1 LRDEAVREILSA
13 LKDHGFDFLSMLPE
27 FDFAPLQEAASRDPS
42 FMVVP
47 CSSEV
52 TAAAVCAG
60 AWLGGKRPALLSGT
74 SGLVVASWPL
84 TSLSSLWGIPTLLV
98 ISYRGDLGD
107 GFWIMKAYQQT
118 TEPLLQMLQIPYVLV
133 RSVGE
138 IREAVDNATRSM
150 EGWQH
155 PVAILMSGEAL
166 A

>member
-1 LRDEAVREILSA
+1 MRDEAVREILSA
-13 LKDHGFDFLSMLPE
+13 LKSNGFDFISMLPE
-27 FDFAPLQEAASRDPS
+27 FDFASLQEAASRDPS
-42 FMVVP
+42 FVVVP

-84 TSLSSLWGIPTLLV
+84 VSLSSLWGIPTLLV
-98 ISYRGDLGD
+98 ISYRGDFGD

-118 TEPLLQMLQIPYVLV
+118 TEPLLQMLRIPYEVV
-133 RSVGE
+133 RRVAD
-138 IREAVDNATRSM
+138 IREAVSKATRSM

-155 PVAILMSGEAL
+155 PIAILVSGEVL
-166 A
+166 S